1 MTLTFGELMAMVLR
15 TLQSPREGA
24 AEVLSIGIPRES
36 HWVLVALVVV
46 LSTLLTGVFS
56 VIGMALSAEPETA
69 TQPGVMFSVAIHLGS
84 IVMLIVLV
92 QGIGRA
98 MGGTGRVEETT
109 VLMCWL
115 QFVMMVVGVAQSILM
130 ILIPT
135 SAVLVLFAGVIVLF
149 WLLTHFVAALHGF
162 KSLSG
167 VFGMI
172 LATAFMIAFA
182 LTIVLQISGVQF
194 PMPEGAL

>member
-15 TLQSPREGA
+15 TLQNPREGA
-24 AEVLSIGIPRES
+24 AEVLSIGVPRES

-46 LSTLLTGVFS
+46 LSTLLTGIFS
-56 VIGMALSAEPETA
+56 VIGMALSTEAESAGP
-69 TQPGVMFSVAIHLGS
+69 PSLMFSVAIHLGS
-84 IVMLIVLV
+84 VVMLIVLV

-115 QFVMMVVGVAQSILM
+115 QFVMMVVGVVQSVLM
-130 ILIPT
+130 ILIPP
-135 SAVLVLFAGVIVLF
+135 SAALVLFAGVGILF

-182 LTIVLQISGVQF
+182 LTIVLQIMGIQI
-194 PMPEGAL
+194 PMPEGAV